1 MTHSAIPAKEMSLF
15 TKRRRA
21 YVACTG
27 CRKRKIKVRISS
39 ISTSAASAHQLSSL
53 LWQCVTHSDV
63 DYSTCTRC
71 SSKGLKCEYL
81 AMPDGYSSSTC
92 QPGTPPPEIQVPS
105 RERNY
110 SKAEWTPPPITPPSA
125 EIGSYGVPGSCPVRI
140 ARCSSITPA
149 HHPYRRRPSPPQ
161 PHHPHSSSEH
171 LHEVLACMENHHTSR
186 LRPDN
191 AYYAEAPDAGYASGV
206 FYELNYNQASLYV
219 QLNGMAYLSPQAM

>member
-27 CRKRKIKVRISS
+27 CRKRKIK
-39 ISTSAASAHQLSSL
+39 
-53 LWQCVTHSDV
+53 CVTHSDV

-81 AMPDGYSSSTC
+81 AMPDGYSSSTR

-125 EIGSYGVPGSCPVRI
+125 GIGSYGVPGSCPVKI
-140 ARCSSITPA
+140 ARCISVTPA

-219 QLNGMAYLSPQAM
+219 QLNGMAYLSPQAMQCICPPGPCYCGAVFNS